1 MTMIV
6 SVFIRHYKAFNGINH
21 IPLFINNNF
30 SVFFGSNGIGKSS
43 ILEALDSYF
52 NNRNW
57 NINKFAKSH
66 GFTEINRPY
75 IVPVF
80 IIKKESLP
88 DNNSK
93 LKEKMKKLSDAFW
106 NINRTDIKGGFSSEG
121 DVIKFFDFRNNTLL
135 SFFSQND
142 YYLLLVGKSHSITN
156 DKIDFGPFHF
166 QEQFLHLIGINHE
179 SINENT
185 DLIKNSREVIDN
197 MIQEEYLSVLRYIQG
212 KYNYIYIPSD
222 IDVQNYTKLEN
233 QDMQKLMHK
242 DIQDEIKNAITQ
254 KRLDDINQSL
264 KEFVDSI
271 SDKLIDYEYRKPT
284 EGISTIGMPDLVAK
298 IIETYFSTR
307 VLSKKQGDKF
317 IPVNDL
323 SSGEKRKALVDLAF
337 AFLNEKEKHEKEII
351 LAIDEPEVSLHI
363 SACFDQFEK
372 LRKIADNSHNII
384 ITTHWYGFLPIVNSG
399 YAHNVFIKNDKINF
413 NTYSL
418 EKYQEEII
426 LTKRHE
432 AGKLPF
438 DIYLKSTN
446 DLVQSIIAS
455 VRKTPPYNY
464 ILCEGSSD
472 SIYLRFYL
480 KKYIENNNLRILPL
494 GGCSEVI
501 KIIKNIELISTD
513 KNSEI
518 KGKILGLID
527 TDIQFNKPE
536 INENNNLVLRRL
548 LYDKKENDVT
558 LAGPKDIT
566 VVETQIEHV
575 LDPELFLETIVKY
588 YSNEKISNIIK
599 KETYNENAKCSYNII
614 DFTENQKDIFKE
626 FFHKNIYIKN
636 EFAANYVSSA
646 SKYPGKIIPKT
657 FRDIIDMFNFNDMDL
672 EKINISNLKEPNRKV
687 IILRPKR

>member
-1 MTMIV
+1 MIA

-21 IPLFINNNF
+21 IPLFIDNNF

-66 GFTEINRPY
+66 GFTETNRPY

-88 DNNSK
+88 ENNAK
-93 LKEKMKKLSDAFW
+93 LKEKIQKLSDAFW
-106 NINRTDIKGGFSSEG
+106 NIKKSDLIGGFLPE
-121 DVIKFFDFRNNTLL
+121 DITKFFDFRDNTL
-135 SFFSQND
+135 SEHFSQND
-142 YYLLLVGKSHSITN
+142 FYLLLIGKSHNNTN

-166 QEQFLHLIGINHE
+166 QESFLHLTGINHDPNNE
-179 SINENT
+179 GSVISRSEKEIIINN
-185 DLIKNSREVIDN
+185 R
-197 MIQEEYLSVLRYIQG
+197 IQEEYIIVLRYIQN

-242 DIQDEIKNAITQ
+242 DIQDEIKNAISQ
-254 KRLDDINQSL
+254 KRLDDINQAL
-264 KEFVDSI
+264 KVFVDGI
-271 SDKLIDYEYRKPT
+271 TDKLIDYEYRKPT
-284 EGISTIGMPDLVAK
+284 DGASNIDMKDLVTK

-307 VLSKKQGDKF
+307 VLSRKKGDKF

-399 YAHNVFIKNDKINF
+399 YAHNVFVKDDKIDF

-418 EKYQEEII
+418 EKYQEEIM
-426 LTKRHE
+426 LTRKQE
-432 AGKLPF
+432 SGKLPF

-455 VRKTPPYNY
+455 LRKAPPYNY

-472 SIYLRFYL
+472 SIYLRYYL

-501 KIIKNIELISTD
+501 KIMKNIELVASD
-513 KNSEI
+513 KKAEI

-527 TDIQFNKPE
+527 TDIQFIKPE
-536 INENNNLVLRRL
+536 IHENNTLTLRRL
-548 LYDKKENDVT
+548 LFDKKDDDIT
-558 LAGPKDIT
+558 LVGPNNNT

-575 LDPELFLETIVKY
+575 LDPLIFLEVI
-588 YSNEKISNIIK
+588 EKCYNDEEISNIIT
-599 KETYNENAKCSYNII
+599 KETYNAKAKCSFNII
-614 DFTENQKDIFKE
+614 DFTERQKDIFKD
-626 FFHKNIYIKN
+626 FFQKSIYTKN
-636 EFAANYVSSA
+636 EFAENYIILA
-646 SKYPGKIIPKT
+646 SKLPERTMPKAFQDILDVFDFNGMDIEKKI
-657 FRDIIDMFNFNDMDL
+657 
-672 EKINISNLKEPNRKV
+672 
-687 IILRPKR
+687 

>member
-1 MTMIV
+1 MIV

-21 IPLFINNNF
+21 IPLFVDKNF

-57 NINKFAKSH
+57 NVNKFAKSH
-66 GFTEINRPY
+66 GFTETNRPY

-80 IIKKESLP
+80 IINKESLSEN
-88 DNNSK
+88 DIK
-93 LKEKMKKLSDAFW
+93 LKEKIQKLSDAFW
-106 NINRTDIKGGFSSEG
+106 NIKRTDIKLGSSE
-121 DVIKFFDFRNNTLL
+121 DIIKFFDFRDNILL
-135 SFFSQND
+135 DHFSQND
-142 YYLLLVGKSHSITN
+142 FYLLLIGKSHNNTN

-166 QEQFLHLIGINHE
+166 QESFLHLIGLKQETDIN
-179 SINENT
+179 IT
-185 DLIKNSREVIDN
+185 DDN
-197 MIQEEYLSVLRYIQG
+197 IQEEYIKVLRYIQS

-254 KRLDDINQSL
+254 TRLDEINQAL
-264 KEFVDSI
+264 KEFVDGI
-271 SDKLIDYEYRKPT
+271 TKKIIDYEYRRPT
-284 EGISTIGMPDLVAK
+284 DGTSNITMSDLVTK
-298 IIETYFSTR
+298 IIETYFSIR
-307 VLSKKQGDKF
+307 VLSKKNGEKF

-399 YAHNVFIKNDKINF
+399 YAHNVFFKNDKIDF

-426 LTKRHE
+426 LTKKRE
-432 AGKLPF
+432 SGRLPF

-455 VRKTPPYNY
+455 LRKVPPYNY

-501 KIIKNIELISTD
+501 KIIKNIELIASD
-513 KNSEI
+513 KNAEI
-518 KGKILGLID
+518 KGKIFGLMD
-527 TDIQFNKPE
+527 TDVQFIKPE
-536 INENNNLVLRRL
+536 INENNILALRRL
-548 LYDKKENDVT
+548 LFDKKENDIT
-558 LAGPKDIT
+558 LVGPGNNT

-575 LDPELFLETIVKY
+575 LDPEIFLETIEKY
-588 YSNEKISNIIK
+588 YHNEEISSIITK
-599 KETYNENAKCSYNII
+599 DKYNANSKCSYNII
-614 DFTENQKDIFKE
+614 DFTEMQKDIFKE
-626 FFHKNIYIKN
+626 FFQKDIYRKN
-636 EFAANYVSSA
+636 EFAKKYIFIA
-646 SKYPGKIIPKT
+646 SKYPEKPIPKA
-657 FRDIIDMFNFNDMDL
+657 FRDILDVFKFEVINPDKKDKPDL
-672 EKINISNLKEPNRKV
+672 EKTMRKV
-687 IILRPKR
+687 ILVKRKRE